1 MQKSIAIEHV
11 VLCALLLITCVSFSD
26 AQAAGF
32 TTLYRFT
39 RATSDGRYPWS
50 SLVADKAG
58 NLYGTTSFG
67 GSTDA
72 CRGYRDS
79 GCGTVFKLAPDGT
92 ETVLHAFTGPPDGA
106 FPMAGLVA
114 DANGNLYGTTASGGI
129 SNKGTV
135 FEIAANGAESVVA
148 SLGGKRGVSPEARL
162 VIDGDG
168 NLYGTT
174 AFGGDKSCPERIERS
189 GCGVVFKVAPDG
201 TETVL
206 YTFVG
211 SGDGNEPLGGL
222 VMDASGNLYGTT
234 QFGGLGEGNVFEIA
248 PDGTETALYTFQGK
262 PDGARPTGD
271 LIMDSAG
278 NLYGTTAFGGNDC
291 QESLYGCGT
300 VFKLVPNGSET
311 VLYAFS
317 EGCCNGIV
325 PYAGVVADAKGN
337 FYGTT
342 LFGGAADCNCGAV
355 FKVTPDGKETV
366 LHAFESAEG
375 FESVASLLL
384 VNGELFGTTAL
395 GGRCRLCGSVFELQK

>member
-1 MQKSIAIEHV
+1 MSRPMAAAHL
-11 VLCALLLITCVSFSD
+11 VLCALLPIALVPYSF
-26 AQAAGF
+26 AEAAGF
-32 TTLYRFT
+32 SILHRFV
-39 RATSDGRYPWS
+39 RSSSDGRYPWS
-50 SLVADKAG
+50 SLIADNSG

-72 CRGYRDS
+72 CGGYRDS
-79 GCGTVFKLAPDGT
+79 GCGTVFRLAPDGS
-92 ETVLHAFTGPPDGA
+92 ETVLHVFTGQPDGA

-114 DANGNLYGTTASGGI
+114 DANGNLYGTTASGGA

-135 FEIAANGAESVVA
+135 FEIAADGTESVLL
-148 SLGGKRGVSPEARL
+148 SFGGKRGVSPETRL
-162 VIDGDG
+162 IIDGDD

-174 AFGGDKSCPERIERS
+174 AFGGDKNCPERIEPS

-206 YTFVG
+206 HAFTGV
-211 SGDGNEPLGGL
+211 GDGNEPLGAL
-222 VMDASGNLYGTT
+222 VMDASGDLYGTT
-234 QFGGLGEGNVFEIA
+234 QFGGLGDGNIFEIA
-248 PDGTETALYTFQGK
+248 ADGTEAVTYTFQGK

-271 LIMDSAG
+271 LIIDGAG

-300 VFKLVPNGSET
+300 VFRLDPNGSET

-337 FYGTT
+337 LYGTT

-355 FKVTPDGKETV
+355 FKVGPDGTETA

-375 FESVASLLL
+375 YESVASLLL
-384 VNGELFGTTAL
+384 VNNELFGTVAL
-395 GGRCRLCGSVFELQK
+395 GGRCRVCGSVFELQK